1 MDLNEK
7 RISSETV
14 YRGKILNLRVDSVE
28 LPNGK
33 MTAREVVE
41 HAGAVAVVAQ
51 NGEGRLLMVRQFRYP
66 VGKALL
72 EIPAGKIEKGE
83 DPLLCAARELTE
95 ETGYEA
101 GEMKHLLS
109 FFSTPGFSDEI
120 LHVYLAGDL
129 IYRGENPDEDEFIQ
143 VEEVPVERAVEMI
156 GSGEICDAK
165 SIVGILAAK
174 NAYTEI
180 LIGRETGDGNFA
192 SRA

>member
-1 MDLNEK
+1 MDFNEK
-7 RISSETV
+7 NISSETV

-51 NGEGRLLMVRQFRYP
+51 NEGRLLMVRQFRYP

-95 ETGYEA
+95 ETGYVA
-101 GEMKHLLS
+101 GEMKRLLS
-109 FFSTPGFSDEI
+109 FYSTPGFSDEI

-129 IYRGENPDEDEFIQ
+129 TYRGQNPDEDEFIQ

-156 GSGEICDAK
+156 DSGEICDAK
-165 SIVGILAAK
+165 SIVGILAAFK
-174 NAYTEI
+174 
-180 LIGRETGDGNFA
+180 
-192 SRA
+192 